1 MMFPVKHIAAFFL
14 LWPAAASL
22 HAQPS
27 PSNESVFQRPLAAQG
42 TLMATRQEVPDDI
55 PNKPLP
61 PSFSYLKPA
70 HIYRY
75 EFFLTP
81 LHGIKRLLWSH
92 RICVYPPGNLWPTDI
107 RILDADLQGDTLIVA
122 HKEFNKTYGGTTYAN
137 IVTNA
142 SHSDR
147 KELPFQQAEVTGDTD
162 AVKVFVSAAKIE
174 GAFAQKTLTLR
185 LTNVHTFLRYVWKET
200 QWQQVPDR
208 SLLSAPGNSAAADS
222 DLISTRLMNLKSV
235 DNLATL
241 RSFLPLLRDKRD
253 TKYGLTINVEP
264 PILFTRPGQDPEE
277 YYRTHPLP
285 LSTRPR
291 TQYWRV
297 CDIALLSLA
306 KATGVN
312 IGVPDVMT
320 GIREHNPRLAPHNYT
335 DSELEL
341 AYERLNA
348 YFSAKK

>member
-1 MMFPVKHIAAFFL
+1 M
-14 LWPAAASL
+14 
-22 HAQPS
+22 
-27 PSNESVFQRPLAAQG
+27 
-42 TLMATRQEVPDDI
+42 
-55 PNKPLP
+55 
-61 PSFSYLKPA
+61 KPA
-70 HIYRY
+70 HVYQCN
-75 EFFLTP
+75 FFLTP
-81 LHGIKRLLWSH
+81 SHGPKKLLWSH
-92 RICVYPPGNLWPTDI
+92 RIRVYPPGNLWPTDI
-107 RILDADLQGDTLIVA
+107 RILDADLQGDIFIVA
-122 HKEFNKTYGGTTYAN
+122 YKEFNKTYGGTTYAN

-142 SHSDR
+142 SHRDR
-147 KELPFQQAEVTGDTD
+147 KELPFQQAEVTGDID
-162 AVKVFVSAAKIE
+162 AMGVFVSAAKIE
-174 GAFAQKTLTLR
+174 GSFAQKTLTLR

-208 SLLSAPGNSAAADS
+208 SSLSAPGSSEEAES
-222 DLISTRLMNLKSV
+222 DRISTRLMNLKSV

-253 TKYGLTINVEP
+253 TKYGITINVEP
-264 PILFTRPGQDPEE
+264 PILLIPPGQGQGEYREE
-277 YYRTHPLP
+277 YRRTHPLP

-306 KATGVN
+306 KATGVD

-320 GIREHNPRLAPHNYT
+320 GIRGHNSLFAPRNYT

-348 YFSAKK
+348 FVSAKK